1 MAVDAVLDARTE
13 ERRAQLR
20 RMRQLATGML
30 FLMLAVFL
38 ASTMLVASRPWLAY
52 VRAFAEAAMVG
63 ACADWFAVV
72 ALFRHP
78 LGIPIP
84 HTAIVPTHKQRI
96 GEYLGHFI
104 AQDFLKPA
112 EVTSRLQQVDV
123 AGWIA
128 RWLTIPENARSL
140 AVSLQ
145 GLLPPLLDVLGDDR
159 LRAFS
164 RTAIRTG
171 IDSIETG
178 PLAARVLNVLM
189 AHGQEQIVF
198 ELGIDAGTAFLE
210 EHREGIRKRISQNRG
225 RWLRNWVDGKVAD
238 AVVDEMLSALADARA
253 TAHPWRAE
261 YRAWLKRQTARL
273 ADDPEVVE
281 ACERIKSEVLDS
293 SVVDGYLD
301 WVGAELQSKVR
312 SDWAAQEGTTVL
324 ALERVLV
331 AAGGWLEADA
341 RVRERVNAWTQQ
353 LLVYAVV
360 PNRDDIGAFIA
371 GVVERWDTET
381 LVSKLELQVGRDLQF
396 IRINGT
402 LVGGAVGLL
411 IFSLER
417 LF

>member
-1 MAVDAVLDARTE
+1 VAVDAVLDARTE

-210 EHREGIRKRISQNRG
+210 EHREGIRKRISRNRG